1 MDYLIMGLQLVLS
14 LSILVVLHELGHFI
28 PAKLFKTRVE
38 KFYLFFNPW
47 FSLFK
52 YKKSETE
59 YGIGWLPLGG
69 YVKISG
75 MIDESMD
82 TVQMKQP
89 AQPWEFRSKPAWQR
103 LIIMIGGVTVNVIV
117 GVVIYALVLF
127 TWGDD
132 YVNNEGVN
140 HGFAAHPIMQELGFQ
155 DGDKILTVDGEELFN
170 VLEINKYLLMRN
182 VSEVEVKHTNGEI
195 EKIKIP
201 DNIGYTLF
209 EKGAYGNALA
219 PRMLNKT
226 LDTVIPNSLASK
238 NDIQKG
244 DLLLSIDGEPIKYWN
259 QLSKKLFHNKGNELS
274 FSFLRGNDTLVKNI
288 TIDSTGYLGVS
299 IYGDTTAVTVN
310 HKSFSF
316 SESIPEGIARGYW
329 SIKDYMY
336 QFKYLFT
343 KKGAG
348 EISGFAGMA
357 KLFPTT
363 WDWRTFWM
371 RTAWISFAL
380 AFMNI
385 LPIPALDGGHVMF
398 LIYEMISGRPP
409 SDKFLERA
417 QTIGILIVLSL
428 LLYANGNDIYKAIFG
443 G

>member
-1 MDYLIMGLQLVLS
+1 MGLQLILS

-52 YKKSETE
+52 YKKGDTE

-82 TVQMKQP
+82 TEQMKQP

-103 LIIMIGGVTVNVIV
+103 LIIMVGGVTVNVIV

-127 TWGDD
+127 TWGDN
-132 YVNNEGVN
+132 YVKNEGVSY
-140 HGFAAHPIMQELGFQ
+140 GFAAHPIMQELGFE
-155 DGDKILTVDGEELFN
+155 DGDKIITVDGEELFN
-170 VLEINKYLLMRN
+170 VVDINKYLLMRG
-182 VSEVEVKHTNGEI
+182 VSEIEVEHLNGET
-195 EKIKIP
+195 EKIAIP
-201 DNIGYTLF
+201 NDIGYTLF

-219 PRMLNKT
+219 PRILNT
-226 LDTVIPNSLASK
+226 FIDTVIPNSLAAK
-238 NDIQKG
+238 NEVKKG
-244 DLLLSIDGEPIKYWN
+244 DLLLAIDNESIEYWN
-259 QLSKKLFHNKGNELS
+259 QLSKKLYYVKGKELS
-274 FSFLRGNDTLVKNI
+274 FSFLRGNDTLVKKI
-288 TIDSTGYLGVS
+288 TMDSTGYLGVS
-299 IYGDTTAVTVN
+299 IAGDYSKAVAIS
-310 HKSFSF
+310 HKNFSLA
-316 SESIPEGIARGYW
+316 ESIPEGISRGYW
-329 SIKDYMY
+329 SIRDYMY

-363 WDWRTFWM
+363 WDWQTFWM

-398 LIYEMISGRPP
+398 LLYEMVSGRPP
-409 SDKFLERA
+409 SDKFLEKA

-428 LLYANGNDIYKAIFG
+428 LLYANGNDVYKAIFG

>member
-1 MDYLIMGLQLVLS
+1 MGLQLVLS

-52 YKKSETE
+52 YKKGETE

-82 TVQMKQP
+82 TEQMKQP

-132 YVNNEGVN
+132 YVKNDGLKY
-140 HGFAAHPIMQELGFQ
+140 GFAAHPIMQGLGFQ
-155 DGDKILTVDGEELFN
+155 DGDKILTVDGEELTN
-170 VLEINKYLLMRN
+170 VLDIRNHLLMRG
-182 VSEVEVKHTNGEI
+182 VSKIEVKHENGTT
-195 EKIKIP
+195 EKISIP
-201 DNIGYTLF
+201 KDIGYTLF
-209 EKGAYGNALA
+209 ETGAYVNALVPRILNA
-219 PRMLNKT
+219 P

-259 QLSKKLFHNKGNELS
+259 QLSKKLYFNKGNELS
-274 FSFLRGNDTLVKNI
+274 FSWLRGNDTLVKKI
-288 TIDSTGYLGVS
+288 TTDSTGYLGVS
-299 IYGDTTAVTVN
+299 ISGDYSKVLSFN
-310 HKSFSF
+310 HKNFSF
-316 SESIPEGIARGYW
+316 GESIPEAISRGYW
-329 SIKDYMY
+329 TIHDYVY

-357 KLFPTT
+357 KLFSTT

>member
-1 MDYLIMGLQLVLS
+1 MGLQLILS

-52 YKKSETE
+52 YKKGDTE
-59 YGIGWLPLGG
+59 YGVGWLPLGG

-82 TVQMKQP
+82 TEQMKQP

-132 YVNNEGVN
+132 FVTNDGVKN
-140 HGFAAHPIMQELGFQ
+140 GFAAHPIMQEIGFQ
-155 DGDKILTVDGEELFN
+155 NGDKILTVDGEELFN
-170 VLEINKYLLMRN
+170 VLDINKHLLMRS
-182 VSEVEVKHTNGEI
+182 VSEIEVKHTNGEV
-195 EKIKIP
+195 EKIAIP
-201 DNIGYTLF
+201 SDIGYTLF

-219 PRMLNKT
+219 PMMLNAP
-226 LDTVIPNSLASK
+226 LDSVLPNSVAAK
-238 NDIQKG
+238 NELKKG
-244 DLLLSIDGEPIKYWN
+244 DLIIGINGEGITYWN
-259 QLSKKLFHNKGNELS
+259 QLSQKLYQSKNETLL
-274 FSFLRGNDTLVKNI
+274 FSILRENDTLTKKMA
-288 TIDSTGYLGVS
+288 IDSTGLIGVS
-299 IYGDTTAVTVN
+299 FAADIEKNIAFS
-310 HKSFSF
+310 HKNFSF
-316 SESIPEGIARGYW
+316 SESIPEGVARGYW

-363 WDWRTFWM
+363 WDWQTFWM

-398 LIYEMISGRPP
+398 LLYEMISGRPP
-409 SDKFLERA
+409 SDKFLEKA
-417 QTIGILIVLSL
+417 QTFGILIVLSL

>member
-1 MDYLIMGLQLVLS
+1 MGLQLILS

-52 YKKSETE
+52 YKKGDTE

-82 TVQMKQP
+82 TEQMKQP

-117 GVVIYALVLF
+117 GVIIYALVLF

-132 YVNNEGVN
+132 YVTNDGVKN
-140 HGFAAHPIMQELGFQ
+140 GFAAHPIMQELGFQ
-155 DGDKILTVDGEELFN
+155 DGDKILTVDGEKLAN
-170 VLEINKYLLMRN
+170 VLDIRTHLLMRG
-182 VSEVEVKHTNGEI
+182 VSEIEVKHENGTT
-195 EKIKIP
+195 EKIAIP
-201 DNIGYTLF
+201 EDIGYTLF
-209 EKGAYGNALA
+209 ETGAYVNALA
-219 PRMLNKT
+219 PRILNT
-226 LDTVIPNSLASK
+226 PIDTVIPNSLAAKSGVK
-238 NDIQKG
+238 KG
-244 DLLLSIDGEPIKYWN
+244 DLLLTINNEPIEYWN
-259 QLSKKLFHNKGNELS
+259 QLSSNLYGAKGKELT

-288 TIDSTGYLGVS
+288 TMDSSGYLGVS
-299 IYGDTTAVTVN
+299 ISGDYSKALSFS

-316 SESIPEGIARGYW
+316 AESIPEGISRGYW
-329 SIKDYMY
+329 SIRDYMY

-363 WDWRTFWM
+363 WDWQTFWM

-398 LIYEMISGRPP
+398 LLYEIVSGRPP
-409 SDKFLERA
+409 SDKFLEKA